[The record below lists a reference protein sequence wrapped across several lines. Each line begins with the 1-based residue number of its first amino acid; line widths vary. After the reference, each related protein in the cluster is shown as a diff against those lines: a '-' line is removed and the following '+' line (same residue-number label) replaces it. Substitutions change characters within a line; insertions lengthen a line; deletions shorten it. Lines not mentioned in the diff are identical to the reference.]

1 MPFNTTP
8 QQVCYSFYQVNKLFN
23 QFYMSILSE
32 FDLTYTQYF
41 CLLSLWSN
49 QPQTLHQLGNKL
61 DLSSNTLTP
70 LLKRLEEKGL
80 IERVRPE
87 DDKRQLVIYLTE
99 KGKEL
104 ESQLNKAIAPHY
116 QEIPSI
122 NDNDGKDLIAANKAL
137 TQQLQ
142 QFLKVYK

>member
-49 QPQTLHQLGNKL
+49 HPQTLHQLGDKL

-122 NDNDGKDLIAANKAL
+122 NDKDGKDLIAANKAL
-137 TQQLQ
+137 AQQLQ
-142 QFLKVYK
+142 QFLKAYK

>member
-49 QPQTLHQLGNKL
+49 QPQTLHQLGDKL

-104 ESQLNKAIAPHY
+104 ESQLNKALAPQY

-137 TQQLQ
+137 AQQLQ
-142 QFLKVYK
+142 QFLKAYK